1 MALQEAPILA
11 PFGAQAISKVDRNG
25 REVAMW
31 WLMSTLAVAVEPP
44 AAPAPPLVALE
55 PAGAPL
61 AIPVASEP
69 PPPPL
74 AIPGPPAPPP
84 ASRRD
89 LLAMRDYQRQALAV
103 RPISEV
109 SVSPGTTTWSGW
121 GGRWGG
127 WGWATTT
134 PPTVWRTDTWA
145 LFEGPHRLD
154 VPTALDRLGD
164 AAGADDLRRR
174 IRGNRTAGTALQL
187 VGGLGLAAAITGAV
201 AADGA
206 SSDAAWAAWM
216 NTAVIGAGAAAGG
229 WIGGAFPLQ
238 RARRLTALPD
248 RSLDRRVMEERVD
261 AYNEHLATSLGLSP
275 EAALQVDLDGA
286 RGRR

>member
-1 MALQEAPILA
+1 M
-11 PFGAQAISKVDRNG
+11 V
-25 REVAMW
+25 
-31 WLMSTLAVAVEPP
+31 WLLTTLAGAAEPSLAP
-44 AAPAPPLVALE
+44 AAPPVALE

-61 AIPVASEP
+61 AIPAPTSP
-69 PPPPL
+69 PPEPPL
-74 AIPGPPAPPP
+74 AIPGPAAPP

-89 LLAMRDYQRQALAV
+89 LFALRDYQRQALAV

-127 WGWATTT
+127 WATTT

-145 LFEGPHRLD
+145 LYEGPHRLD
-154 VPTALDRLGD
+154 VPTALERLGD

-174 IRGNRTAGTALQL
+174 IGANRTAGTALHV
-187 VGGLGLAAAITGAV
+187 VGGLGLAAAITGAL

-206 SSDAAWAAWM
+206 DSDEAWAAWM
-216 NTAVIGAGAAAGG
+216 NTAVVGAGAAAGG

-238 RARRLTALPD
+238 RARRLAASPD
-248 RSLDRRVMEERVD
+248 RTLDRRVMEERVD
-261 AYNEHLATSLGLSP
+261 AYNERLATSLGLSP